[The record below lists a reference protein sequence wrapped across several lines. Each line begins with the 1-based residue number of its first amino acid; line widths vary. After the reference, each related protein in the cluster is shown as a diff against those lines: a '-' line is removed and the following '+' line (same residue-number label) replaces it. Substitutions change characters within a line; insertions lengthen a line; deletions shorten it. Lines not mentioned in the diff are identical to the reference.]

1 MVREF
6 AQLGSTVMSSEKVI
20 LELSEE
26 GRRKIES
33 VALTKLEAS
42 ALIGAS
48 KMSLKDDLTKN
59 TKLTRAVLADTL
71 MKILP
76 LCEGLFKKRRPNP
89 KPISDATEEGTK
101 ERLLEAQS
109 KILEEIEKKNETSIL
124 AAVVEKS
131 TDVNSSKHPKDSS
144 NKAVECPDKQEKP
157 VCRFF
162 LVGNCKFEKS
172 EDKKCPY
179 SHPKVC
185 KAYDKRGPAGCHEKE
200 CPQGLHRKICEK
212 LINGNCRRKPGKCG
226 FYHPTQL
233 RRNSRSNKK
242 KEEESSDKSEWL
254 ETIMD
259 GIKKF
264 SLSPQI
270 MQFPM
275 SPVITVLAIPPPQTS
290 GRGKKG

>member
-1 MVREF
+1 
-6 AQLGSTVMSSEKVI
+6 MSSEKVI

-76 LCEGLFKKRRPNP
+76 LCEGLFKKRIPNP
-89 KPISDATEEGTK
+89 KPITDAPEEGREK
-101 ERLLEAQS
+101 LLEAQS
-109 KILEEIEKKNETSIL
+109 KIL
-124 AAVVEKS
+124 
-131 TDVNSSKHPKDSS
+131 
-144 NKAVECPDKQEKP
+144 DKQEKP

-185 KAYDKRGPAGCHEKE
+185 KAYDKRGPSGCHEKE
-200 CPQGLHRKICEK
+200 CPQGLHRKICDK
-212 LINGNCRRKPGKCG
+212 LINGNCRRKPEKCG
-226 FYHPTQL
+226 FYHPTHL
-233 RRNSRSNKK
+233 RRVNSQAKKKK

-254 ETIMD
+254 QTIMD

-275 SPVITVLAIPPPQTS
+275 SPVITVLAIPPPPTS
-290 GRGKKG
+290 KRGKKG

>member
-1 MVREF
+1 
-6 AQLGSTVMSSEKVI
+6 MSSEKVI

-89 KPISDATEEGTK
+89 KPINDAPDEGTK
-101 ERLLEAQS
+101 ERWRAAQS
-109 KILEEIEKKNETSIL
+109 EILEEIEKETEKSIL
-124 AAVVEKS
+124 AAVVETT
-131 TDVNSSKHPKDSS
+131 TDVNSSKHSDSS
-144 NKAVECPDKQEKP
+144 NEAVECPDRQRMP

-185 KAYDKRGPAGCHEKE
+185 KAYDKKGPSACHEKE
-200 CPQGLHRKICEK
+200 CPQGLHRKICDK
-212 LINGNCRRKPGKCG
+212 LINGNCRRKPEKCG
-226 FYHPTQL
+226 FYHPTHL
-233 RRNSRSNKK
+233 RRANSQAKKKK

-254 ETIMD
+254 QTIMD

-275 SPVITVLAIPPPQTS
+275 SPVITVLAIPPPPTS
-290 GRGKKG
+290 KRGKKG

>member
-1 MVREF
+1 
-6 AQLGSTVMSSEKVI
+6 MSSGRI

-33 VALTKLEAS
+33 VSLSKLEAA

-76 LCEGLFKKRRPNP
+76 LCNGLFQKRGPNP
-89 KPISDATEEGTK
+89 DLDITEEGMEEK
-101 ERLLEAQS
+101 LMEAQHM
-109 KILEEIEKKNETSIL
+109 IEKENEKSIL
-124 AAVVEKS
+124 AAVVEK
-131 TDVNSSKHPKDSS
+131 TTNMNSSKHSKDGS
-144 NKAVECPDKQEKP
+144 NKAAECLDKQEMP

-162 LVGNCKFEKS
+162 LIGNCKFEKS

-185 KAYDKRGPAGCHEKE
+185 KAYDKKGPSGCHEKE
-200 CPQGLHRKICEK
+200 CPLGLHRKICEK
-212 LINGNCRRKPGKCG
+212 LINGDCRRKPEKCG

-233 RRNSRSNKK
+233 RRSSRAKK
-242 KEEESSDKSEWL
+242 KKEESSDKSEWL
-254 ETIMD
+254 ETMMD

-264 SLSPQI
+264 SLSPPI

-275 SPVITVLAIPPPQTS
+275 YPMYPVIAVMAIPPPPPTS
-290 GRGKKG
+290 KRGRKGQPQRQD

>member
-1 MVREF
+1 
-6 AQLGSTVMSSEKVI
+6 MSSGKMV
-20 LELSEE
+20 LELSED

-33 VALTKLEAS
+33 VALSKLEAT

-59 TKLTRAVLADTL
+59 SKITRAVLADTL
-71 MKILP
+71 MKVLP
-76 LCEGLFKKRRPNP
+76 LCEGLFQKRRPNP
-89 KPISDATEEGTK
+89 DLNINDA
-101 ERLLEAQS
+101 QC
-109 KILEEIEKKNETSIL
+109 IEKLREVQHMIEKENEKSIL
-124 AAVVEKS
+124 AAVVDKT
-131 TDVNSSKHPKDSS
+131 TDKTTDMNSSKHTKDSS
-144 NKAVECPDKQEKP
+144 NKAVECTDKQEMP

-162 LVGNCKFEKS
+162 LVGKCKFEKS

-185 KAYDKRGPAGCHEKE
+185 KAFDKRGPSGCHEKE
-200 CPQGLHRKICEK
+200 CPLGLHRKICDK
-212 LINGNCRRKPGKCG
+212 LINGDCRRKPGKCG

-233 RRNSRSNKK
+233 RRKSRAKK
-242 KEEESSDKSEWL
+242 KKEESSDKSEWL
-254 ETIMD
+254 ETLMD

-275 SPVITVLAIPPPQTS
+275 YPVITVMAIPPPPTS
-290 GRGKKG
+290 KGGRKG